1 MRLSGSAQHRRRK
14 TFFLKKKKEKKITLR
29 NVWEMRYVK
38 RMVGRMKAMEV
49 KGRLKSF
56 LGHGGK
62 V

>member
-1 MRLSGSAQHRRRK
+1 VVVLSIEEEK
-14 TFFLKKKKEKKITLR
+14 LFFKKREKKITLR